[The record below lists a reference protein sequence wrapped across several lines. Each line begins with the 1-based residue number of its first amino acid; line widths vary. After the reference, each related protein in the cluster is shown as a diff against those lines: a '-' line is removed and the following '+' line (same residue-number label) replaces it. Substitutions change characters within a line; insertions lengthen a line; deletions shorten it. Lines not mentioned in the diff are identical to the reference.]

1 MRFRGSGVQ
10 GFKGWLLIVVL
21 GAATAA
27 AAQDSPGIVGEVRV
41 HGNHTTPDAHVL
53 GIIGDVIGKPATDAL
68 IADITDRLDKSGRFD
83 EVEVRKRFRS
93 IENPDDILLMVVVN
107 EFPGVD
113 DIDLTPPNPM
123 KRFWSSGMF
132 LPIFNYEDGY
142 GLTYG
147 ARFSFVDRLGP
158 RSRISVPLSWGG
170 ERQARA
176 QLERSFKR
184 GPIDR
189 LAAEAGI
196 GRRENPSYEIGDT
209 RTGFSARAESAPQ
222 RWLRLGAGGGVED
235 VAFGDVED
243 ALKRFGADVAVDTRV
258 DPAFPRNA
266 IHATLGWERLA
277 FDAGHANRKT
287 LDVRGYLGVFGQMV
301 IAIRGLSVTSDAPL
315 PTYEHALLGGA
326 ANLRGFDTGF
336 RADDNL
342 AAGSVELRIPVT
354 SPMSIG
360 RFGIKT
366 FVDMGTAYASG
377 AKLDEQVFAQSFGG
391 GAYLHLTILSLSLD
405 VAKGKGGDTKFHFG
419 MGVTFK

>member
-1 MRFRGSGVQ
+1 MR
-10 GFKGWLLIVVL
+10 KGWLLILFVGVAP
-21 GAATAA
+21 AAF
-27 AAQDSPGIVGEVRV
+27 AQESPGIVGEVRV

-53 GIIGDVIGKPATDAL
+53 GIIGDVVGQPATDAL
-68 IADITDRLDKSGRFD
+68 IAEITGRLETSGRFE

-93 IENPDDILLMVVVN
+93 IENPDDILLMVLVN

-132 LPIFNYEDGY
+132 LPMLHYEDGY
-142 GLTYG
+142 GFTYG

-170 ERQARA
+170 ERQARV
-176 QLERSFKR
+176 QLERSFR
-184 GPIDR
+184 SGPIDR
-189 LAAEAGI
+189 IAGEAGI

-209 RTGFSARAESAPQ
+209 RTAVSARAESAVR

-235 VAFGDVED
+235 VAFGDAD
-243 ALKRFGADVAVDTRV
+243 DLLKRFGADVAVDTRV

-266 IHATLGWERLA
+266 VHATVAWERLL
-277 FDAGHANRKT
+277 FDAGRANRRT
-287 LDVRGYLGVFGQMV
+287 LDARGYVGLFGQV
-301 IAIRGLSVTSDAPL
+301 VLAVRALSVTADAPL
-315 PTYEHALLGGA
+315 PQFEHALLGGA

-342 AAGSVELRIPVT
+342 AAGTVELRIPIT
-354 SPMSIG
+354 SPLSIG

-366 FVDMGTAYASG
+366 FVDMGTAYPSG
-377 AKLDEQVFAQSFGG
+377 SKLEDQIFDQSFGG
-391 GAYLHLTILSLSLD
+391 GAYLHLTILNVSLD